1 VAKEKKKEEKV
12 EAGEPAKK
20 KGGGLVMQIVVLL
33 VMCALA
39 GGAGWGMSGFM
50 SAPPSSESEA
60 EHAPA
65 EGTAADHAAA
75 SADKDAH
82 GAPAAD
88 GHGEAKDGETP
99 SLMGSAQLLEPI
111 VTNIAS
117 PQDVW
122 VRLEMALVAE
132 GPLEERLVQTVRE
145 DLFAYVRTL
154 RLSQLEGPSGFISLK
169 ADLLDRAKIRSEDK
183 VSAVLIKTLLF
194 E

>member
-1 VAKEKKKEEKV
+1 MGGVAKDEKKNNKS
-12 EAGEPAKK
+12 EATKSASK
-20 KGGGLVMQIVVLL
+20 KGGGLIMQIVLLL
-33 VMCALA
+33 VMCGLA
-39 GGAGWGMSGFM
+39 GGAGWAMSGFM
-50 SAPPSSESEA
+50 SAS
-60 EHAPA
+60 APA
-65 EGTAADHAAA
+65 KDEAARAAAGTGHAAA
-75 SADKDAH
+75 PTEKDAH
-82 GAPAAD
+82 AAPVKD
-88 GHGEAKDGETP
+88 GHGETKEGEAP
-99 SLMGSAQLLEPI
+99 SLMGSALLLEPI

-132 GPLEERLVQTVRE
+132 GPLEEKIVQTVRE

>member
-1 VAKEKKKEEKV
+1 VAKDEKKNDKTDKSK
-12 EAGEPAKK
+12 AAKK
-20 KGGGLVMQIVVLL
+20 KGGGLIVQIVLLL
-33 VMCALA
+33 VMCCLA
-39 GGAGWGMSGFM
+39 GGAGWGMSGFVSA
-50 SAPPSSESEA
+50 SAPAKDEA
-60 EHAPA
+60 A
-65 EGTAADHAAA
+65 HAAA
-75 SADKDAH
+75 PVAKDAH
-82 GAPAAD
+82 GVPAAD
-88 GHGEAKDGETP
+88 GHGESKEGKVA
-99 SLMGSAQLLEPI
+99 SLMGSALLLEPI

-132 GPLEERLVQTVRE
+132 GPLEEKIVQTVRE

>member
-1 VAKEKKKEEKV
+1 VAKDKKKEDKP
-12 EAGEPAKK
+12 EAGEPGKK

-33 VMCALA
+33 VMCGLA

-50 SAPPSSESEA
+50 SAPSA
-60 EHAPA
+60 A
-65 EGTAADHAAA
+65 EGETAHTSTEGAPADHAAA
-75 SADKDAH
+75 PAGKDAH

-88 GHGEAKDGETP
+88 AHGESKDGEAPT
-99 SLMGSAQLLEPI
+99 LMGSALLLEPI

-122 VRLEMALVAE
+122 VRLEMALVAD
-132 GPLEERLVQTVRE
+132 GPLEEKIVQTVRE

-154 RLSQLEGPSGFISLK
+154 RLSQLEGPSGFISMK
-169 ADLLDRAKIRSEDK
+169 ADLLDRARIRSEDK

>member
-1 VAKEKKKEEKV
+1 MAKDKKKEDKPEP
-12 EAGEPAKK
+12 GESAKK
-20 KGGGLVMQIVVLL
+20 KGGGLVMQVVVLL
-33 VMCALA
+33 VMCGLA

-50 SAPPSSESEA
+50 SAPAPSEGETAHQAA
-60 EHAPA
+60 EPAGHAEKNEHGTPA
-65 EGTAADHAAA
+65 E
-75 SADKDAH
+75 
-82 GAPAAD
+82 D
-88 GHGEAKDGETP
+88 GHGGSKEAGTP
-99 SLMGSAQLLEPI
+99 SLMGSARLLEPI

-122 VRLEMALVAE
+122 VRLEMALVADAA
-132 GPLEERLVQTVRE
+132 LEEKLVQTIRE

>member
-1 VAKEKKKEEKV
+1 MAKDKKKEDEP

-20 KGGGLVMQIVVLL
+20 NGGGLVMQIVVLL
-33 VMCALA
+33 VMCGLA
-39 GGAGWGMSGFM
+39 GGAGWGTSGFM
-50 SAPPSSESEA
+50 SAPVAAEDEA
-60 EHAPA
+60 AHAPA
-65 EGTAADHAAA
+65 DRAAKEHAAA
-75 SADKDAH
+75 PAKEAH
-82 GAPAAD
+82 GAPAAE
-88 GHGEAKDGETP
+88 GHGESKEGEAP
-99 SLMGSAQLLEPI
+99 SLMGSALLLEPI

-122 VRLEMALVAE
+122 VRLEMALVAD
-132 GPLEERLVQTVRE
+132 GPLEEKLAQTVRE

-183 VSAVLIKTLLF
+183 ISAVLIKTLLF